1 MEPDNFLFF
10 NQEFVMNTLPKR
22 LTSSEKGYIIGTID
36 ASTNKFSVSDF
47 PVLHTSRDKALREAS
62 RLLQT
67 NTIPIGRKVVVLKVD
82 SFVEL
87 NSNPII
93 VT

>member
-22 LTSSEKGYIIGTID
+22 LTSSEKGYVIGTID

-47 PVLHTSRDKALREAS
+47 PY
-62 RLLQT
+62 
-67 NTIPIGRKVVVLKVD
+67 
-82 SFVEL
+82 L
-87 NSNPII
+87 NSHSFR
-93 VT
+93 

>member
-47 PVLHTSRDKALREAS
+47 PVLHNSRDKALREAS

-67 NTIPIGRKVVVLKVD
+67 NTVPVGRKVVVLKVD

>member
-1 MEPDNFLFF
+1 MSTF
-10 NQEFVMNTLPKR
+10 NTPKR
-22 LTSSEKGYIIGTID
+22 LTATEKGYVIGTID

-47 PVLHTSRDKALREAS
+47 PVLHGSRDKAVREAT

-67 NTIPIGRKVVVLKVD
+67 NTVPMGRKVVILKVD

-93 VT
+93 IT